1 MVFAANLSK
10 REKLIL
16 AITVT
21 VISIAFS
28 YNLIIKPYLKVLSA
42 LNRDIASLEAKLLKA
57 THYIQKKTVI
67 EEGFQEAMRNFKL
80 EQGVSGEQQI
90 ARILIELENL
100 GSLSGAHITDIK
112 PKPMKNYDFYSEFI
126 IELRFDAEIEEAA
139 KFIYEIQQS
148 KELLKIEK
156 LQLNIKSADSPLLE
170 GYLQVRKI
178 SI

>member
-1 MVFAANLSK
+1 M
-10 REKLIL
+10 
-16 AITVT
+16 
-21 VISIAFS
+21 
-28 YNLIIKPYLKVLSA
+28 KPYLKVLSS

-57 THYIQKKTVI
+57 AHYIKKKTAI
-67 EEGFQEAMRNFKL
+67 EDDFREAIRNLKL
-80 EQGVSGEQQI
+80 EQGVSAEQQI

-100 GSLSGAHITDIK
+100 GGLSGARISGIK

-126 IELRFDAEIEEAA
+126 IELRFEAQIEEAA

-148 KELLKIEK
+148 RELLKIEK
-156 LQLNIKSADSPLLE
+156 LQLNIKSADSSLLE